1 MKGIC
6 IGRLLCGA
14 LGAAALTLAGCKER
28 QEGPVRVTVIG
39 ETARIV
45 DPAALPL
52 SRPTE
57 VLLGNAAQGLV
68 RFDAHGNIEAGLAER
83 WNVSDDGLSYIF
95 RLQSGEWPAGRKI
108 SAYDVA
114 RMLRRQLT
122 PASRNPLKD
131 AFGAVDQ
138 IVAMTDRVLEI
149 RLKAPRPHLL
159 QLLAQ
164 PEFALV
170 RNGEG
175 TGPFALAED
184 AAEGTEAPIRLER
197 ALGDPDDSGEQPKE
211 VMELRAAEIVPAVRD
226 FLAGRADMVL
236 GGTFVD
242 APYVA
247 RTRLPRGTL
256 RFDPAAGLFGLIPA
270 REGGLLADG
279 EVRALLD
286 EAIDRQALVAA
297 LGVSDLE
304 ARASVL
310 QPGLD
315 GNLAPAVPAW
325 AATPLAE
332 RRASLVARGRALLEQ
347 ESGEAPTLRVFLPEG
362 PGSDIVLRRLQA
374 DWGPLGLQVERT
386 ERARGADL
394 RLLDLV
400 APSVSPAWF
409 LRQFRCEIAPICS
422 EEADELLAAA
432 RTAPVAAQRNALF
445 ADAERLIRE
454 QTLFLPIAAPVRWS
468 LVSRALPGFAEN
480 RFARHTL
487 TNLRNQP
494 GENR

>member
-1 MKGIC
+1 MKGFC

-14 LGAAALTLAGCKER
+14 LGAAALMLASCRER
-28 QEGPVRVTVIG
+28 EEGPVRVTVIG
-39 ETARIV
+39 EAARIV

-68 RFDAHGNIEAGLAER
+68 RFDAQGNIEAGLAER

-95 RLQSGEWPAGRKI
+95 RLQTGRWPSGRKI
-108 SAYDVA
+108 TAYDVA
-114 RMLRRQLT
+114 RLLRRQLT

-149 RLKAPRPHLL
+149 RLRAPRPHLL

-175 TGPFALAED
+175 TGPFAVAGD
-184 AAEGTEAPIRLER
+184 AAPSGQSPIRLER
-197 ALGDPDDSGEQPKE
+197 DLGDPDDRGEQRQE
-211 VMELRAAEIVPAVRD
+211 VVTLAAAEIVPAVRG
-226 FLAGRADMVL
+226 FLEGRADMVL

-247 RTRLPRGTL
+247 RARLPRGTL

-270 REGGLLADG
+270 REAGLLANP

-286 EAIDRQALVAA
+286 EALDRPALVAA
-297 LGVSDLE
+297 LGVPDLE

-315 GNLAPAVPAW
+315 GNIAPAVPPW
-325 AATPLAE
+325 VATPVAE
-332 RRASLVARGRALLEQ
+332 RRAALIARGRALFTAED
-347 ESGEAPTLRVFLPEG
+347 GKPPTLRVFLPEG

-374 DWGPLGLQVERT
+374 DWGPLGLQVERA

-409 LRQFRCEIAPICS
+409 LRQFRCEVAPICS

-432 RTAPVAAQRNALF
+432 RTAPVAAQRNALL

-454 QTLFLPIAAPVRWS
+454 QILFLPIAAPVRWS

-487 TNLRNQP
+487 TDLRNPP
-494 GENR
+494 G

>member
-14 LGAAALTLAGCKER
+14 LGVAALTLGSCRER

-39 ETARIV
+39 EDLRIV

-52 SRPTE
+52 SRPSE

-68 RFDAHGNIEAGLAER
+68 RFDAQGNIEAGLAER

-95 RLQSGEWPAGRKI
+95 RLQTGAWPSGRKI
-108 SAYDVA
+108 TAYDVA
-114 RMLRRQLT
+114 RILRRQLT
-122 PASRNPLKD
+122 PASRNPLRD

-149 RLKAPRPHLL
+149 RLRAPRPHLL

-184 AAEGTEAPIRLER
+184 AAALIRLKR
-197 ALGDPDDSGEQPKE
+197 DLGDPDENREQPQE
-211 VMELRAAEIVPAVRD
+211 VVELGAAEIVPAVRV
-226 FLAGRADMVL
+226 FLVGRTDMVL

-242 APYVA
+242 VPYLA
-247 RTRLPRGTL
+247 RARLPRGTL

-270 REGGLLADG
+270 REGGLLADP

-286 EAIDRQALVAA
+286 EALDRQALVAA
-297 LGVSDLE
+297 LGVPDLE

-315 GNLAPAVPAW
+315 GSIAPAVPPWVAV
-325 AATPLAE
+325 PLAE
-332 RRASLVARGRALLEQ
+332 RRAALVARGRELFMAED
-347 ESGEAPTLRVFLPEG
+347 GEPPTLRVFLPEG

-374 DWGPLGLQVERT
+374 DWGALGLQVERA

-409 LRQFRCEIAPICS
+409 LRQFRCEVAPICS

-432 RTAPVAAQRNALF
+432 RTAPVAAQRNALL
-445 ADAERLIRE
+445 ADAERLIQE

-487 TNLRNQP
+487 TDLRNPP